1 MKWGTA
7 PVLIQSTLKPGKIK
21 VTASV
26 LFEGS
31 QMPVSAVLELES
43 YPAAH
48 PLVYSEKDAALIAGS
63 SSLQSAGTSAKSAVE
78 LEQERILKVQNAQRL
93 KEVEQQQEDFGE
105 KNK

>member
-1 MKWGTA
+1 M
-7 PVLIQSTLKPGKIK
+7 
-21 VTASV
+21 

>member
-1 MKWGTA
+1 M
-7 PVLIQSTLKPGKIK
+7 
-21 VTASV
+21 

-43 YPAAH
+43 YSAAH

-63 SSLQSAGTSAKSAVE
+63 SSLQAAGTSAKSAAE
-78 LEQERILKVQNAQRL
+78 LEQEQLLKEQNAQRL

>member
-1 MKWGTA
+1 MLFWSWKA
-7 PVLIQSTLKPGKIK
+7 ILLLIRWFIQ
-21 VTASV
+21 
-26 LFEGS
+26 
-31 QMPVSAVLELES
+31 
-43 YPAAH
+43 
-48 PLVYSEKDAALIAGS
+48 EKDAALIAGS

>member
-1 MKWGTA
+1 M
-7 PVLIQSTLKPGKIK
+7 
-21 VTASV
+21 

-43 YPAAH
+43 YSAAH
-48 PLVYSEKDAALIAGS
+48 PLIYLEKDAALITDS

-78 LEQERILKVQNAQRL
+78 LEQERILKEQNAQRL
-93 KEVEQQQEDFGE
+93 KEVAQQQEDFGE